1 MKKNLFKQ
9 WLSRLLIGVVSV
21 SALTVTACKEETQ
34 TEESEPTTAYTSV
47 DLVTDNTSEYTVV
60 MPENA
65 DECIEFAVS
74 ELVTFFAQA
83 TDYTLAVAT
92 DENVVY
98 NESSK
103 IISVGETT
111 AWKQTGIELSLD
123 EFGYDGAFLTRK
135 GNQVFLCG
143 AKNYGALN
151 AVYEL
156 LSLQFNYEAYSV
168 DEIYIDQVS
177 NAKLVELDNVK
188 DIPAIRTRTSANQ
201 NVGNSE
207 IYAARLRNAYSGNAK
222 RYGDESGEYA
232 IRAHTIENILPKGTY
247 QAEHE
252 DWYSADGTQV
262 CIVKYFT
269 DDEFKSTFLTN
280 LKEKILNYPDSTAY
294 QLGMSDNNGVHD
306 RPETAAFTEAH
317 GGNSGVLM
325 MLANDVAR
333 EIKAWL
339 EEMGDPRA
347 DVYRINVLAYIKYEA
362 APVTF
367 NNGTGEYEPV
377 IPEVVADDNVS
388 VMLCPYYAENAY
400 AMTDEE
406 HNSRY
411 AVLMK
416 QWSVITDNL
425 EIWFY
430 STNFR
435 NFMIPYNNFQ
445 AYRESCIGW
454 AEYGVTYV
462 LENGGTSNN
471 PFQIMKNYVYAKLLW
486 DPYQDYNV
494 LVDNFIYYYYKEAA
508 PYIREY
514 YDLMRVNY
522 MVVEKQLEAEGK
534 SLSSGMYETGQ
545 QAGTTVYS
553 VGYTKKINQLMDKAL
568 AAAEAIEDPERRE
581 TVLRRV
587 RTEALSPRYFLIQ
600 LHSSTISESETVQYI
615 DQFETWASDVGMSW
629 LSENWRGIGTTAQ
642 VVAAWR
648 ERLNLLD

>member
-1 MKKNLFKQ
+1 MKKNLLKKWF
-9 WLSRLLIGVVSV
+9 SRLLVCVVSV
-21 SALTVTACKEETQ
+21 SALTATACTEETQ
-34 TEESEPTTAYTSV
+34 TADKKPTTTYTSV
-47 DLVTDNTSEYTVV
+47 DLVADNTSEYTVV
-60 MPENA
+60 IPEEA
-65 DECIEFAVS
+65 DECIQFAAS

-92 DENVVY
+92 DENVTY
-98 NESSK
+98 NENGK
-103 IISVGETT
+103 IISIGETS
-111 AWKQTGIELSLD
+111 AWEEAGIELSFD

-143 AKNYGALN
+143 AKSYGALN
-151 AVYEL
+151 AVYEF

-168 DEIYIDQVS
+168 DEIYIDQVA
-177 NAKLVELDNVK
+177 NAKLVELDDVK

-201 NVGNSE
+201 NVANSP
-207 IYAARLRNAYSGNAK
+207 IYAARLRNAYSGNGR
-222 RYGDESGEYA
+222 RYGDESGEYS
-232 IRAHTIENILPKGTY
+232 IRAHTIENIMPKGTY

-262 CIVKYFT
+262 CIAKYFM
-269 DDEFKSTFLTN
+269 DEEFKLTFLTN
-280 LKEKILNYPDSTAY
+280 LKEKILGYPDSTAY
-294 QLGMSDNNGVHD
+294 QLGMGDNNGVHD
-306 RPETAAFTEAH
+306 RSETAEFTRTH

-325 MLANDVAR
+325 MLANDVAK

-339 EEMGDPRA
+339 TEIGDPRA
-347 DVYRINVLAYIKYEA
+347 DVYRISVLAYIKYEA
-362 APVTF
+362 APVKF
-367 NNGTGEYEPV
+367 NNNTGEYEPV
-377 IPEVVADDNVS
+377 IPEVMADDNVS

-411 AVLMK
+411 ATLMK
-416 QWSVITDNL
+416 QWSAISDNL

-435 NFMIPYNNFQ
+435 NYMIPYNNFA

-454 AEYGVTYV
+454 AEYGVTYI

-471 PFQIMKNYVYAKLLW
+471 PFQIMKNYVYAKLMW
-486 DPYQDYNV
+486 NPYQDYNV

-514 YDLMRVNY
+514 YDLMRINY
-522 MVVEKQLEAEGK
+522 MVVEKQQAEKGET
-534 SLSSGMYETGQ
+534 LPSGMYETAL
-545 QAGTTVYS
+545 QAGTEVYS
-553 VGYTKKINQLMDKAL
+553 VAYTKKINQLIDKAL
-568 AAAEAIEDPERRE
+568 ETAESIEDPERRE

-587 RTEALSPRYFLIQ
+587 KTEALSPRYFMIQ
-600 LHSSTISESETVQYI
+600 LHSSTIPESETVKYI
-615 DQFETWASDVGMSW
+615 DQFETWAAEIGMSE

-642 VVAAWR
+642 VIAAWR
-648 ERLNLLD
+648 ERLNLID